1 MIIIEEFLK
10 RFASRSASLDVFLS
24 EQEDF
29 SGPNWSQTAGI
40 QCTLCQHFQFADDL
54 RVTQMSIAALQ
65 IASRKFNLQLRIPC
79 DSGAQNHSHF
89 LGRFGRE

>member
-1 MIIIEEFLK
+1 MIIIEDFLK

-29 SGPNWSQTAGI
+29 SGPNWGQTAGI

-54 RVTQMSIAALQ
+54 PAIAALQ
-65 IASRKFNLQLRIPC
+65 SASRKLNLWLRIPW
-79 DSGAQNHSHF
+79 DSGAQNHLHF